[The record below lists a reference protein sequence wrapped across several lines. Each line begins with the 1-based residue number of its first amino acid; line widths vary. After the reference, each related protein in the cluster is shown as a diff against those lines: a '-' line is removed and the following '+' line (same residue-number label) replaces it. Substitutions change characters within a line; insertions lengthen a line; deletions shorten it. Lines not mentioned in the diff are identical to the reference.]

1 MFGNYFCWNLMLLWA
16 FNVRLCLISNAM
28 NNFVQNSEYERKC
41 PYYHI
46 NQYLE
51 KFRLHKWACFRH
63 VDQPLNCVIIQDLF
77 PIVIAN
83 PTL

>member
-1 MFGNYFCWNLMLLWA
+1 MQTVLTLNVWKLLLLKFNA
-16 FNVRLCLISNAM
+16 FMNFNVRLCLISNAM

-51 KFRLHKWACFRH
+51 KFRLHK
-63 VDQPLNCVIIQDLF
+63 
-77 PIVIAN
+77 
-83 PTL
+83 